1 MPAAVPAMERPSTRE
16 PAGWTAEAVGERL
29 VAEFRA
35 FPFTGFRSPR
45 PGVLEPMGAGDLD
58 ATRPTLISLSA
69 LYLADP
75 ERPHLRTHTLAW
87 ARAKAGVGNSI
98 AQTCRDFGWDRS
110 RLDDNRRLG
119 CARMAAALNAAG
131 VPLLA
136 LPLRHPVWWD

>member
-16 PAGWTAEAVGERL
+16 PAGWTAERVASRL

-35 FPFTGFRSPR
+35 FPYTGIHSPR
-45 PGVLEPMGAGDLD
+45 LGVLEPVGAVDADLV
-58 ATRPTLISLSA
+58 RPTLIGLSA

-110 RLDDNRRLG
+110 LLDDSRRLG
-119 CARMAAALNAAG
+119 CATMAAALNAAG
-131 VPLLA
+131 VPLLPA
-136 LPLRHPVWWD
+136 PLGD